1 MKLRGTYLK
10 GRFNDL
16 PNMIFFPEI
25 FDKVENWLPFF
36 KNPENGIL
44 NYRNVYILN
53 MRNFGNSDRNSSFDM
68 EDLANDVARFMWE

>member
-1 MKLRGTYLK
+1 
-10 GRFNDL
+10 
-16 PNMIFFPEI
+16 MIFFPEI